1 MGREKVGGDRQL
13 TLGLRTQ
20 VSVRRAA
27 QLLEVSDQHVRAL
40 VRTGKLEGSREA
52 GPLVIDQESL
62 LRYKG
67 ERGVWQP
74 HGVAGGKPALER
86 MGLRYGKGVV

>member
-1 MGREKVGGDRQL
+1 MGRERAVADRQL
-13 TLGLRTQ
+13 TLGLKTQ

-27 QLLEVSDQHVRAL
+27 QLLEVSEQHVRAL

-62 LRYKG
+62 IAYKG
-67 ERGVWQP
+67 DRGVWQP

-86 MGLRYGKGVV
+86 MGLRYGKGVI

>member
-1 MGREKVGGDRQL
+1 MTTSKVGGDRQL

-40 VRTGKLEGSREA
+40 VRKGTLEGSREA
-52 GPLVIDQESL
+52 GPLVIDLDSV

-86 MGLRYGKGVV
+86 MGLRYGRGIV